1 MILRQPKHGYRVNLD
16 TVLLAA
22 AIDAPDGARV
32 IELGCG
38 VGAALLAVA
47 KAKSRARY
55 FGVER
60 DPAFAALARENADRN
75 GLTDIVEIIEGD
87 ALALPREL
95 GQFDRVFFNPPYD
108 EPGESRPPSEVRR
121 GAHLEER
128 PIADWINVWSNR
140 MASDASLTLIHRA
153 HRLGDIL
160 AALERPAGRCGNRP
174 GSAKLEGAGE
184 PRDCAGMEGVSG
196 AAAAV
201 PRARFA
207 SRGRLKGQVYAR
219 NGGHSARPGGDLA
232 RLIDSE
238 SGPAQ
243 VPR

>member
-1 MILRQPKHGYRVNLD
+1 MILRQPKHGYRVNVD

-47 KAKSRARY
+47 KAKPRARY

-75 GLTDIVEIIEGD
+75 GLTEVVEIIEGD

-95 GQFDRVFFNPPYD
+95 GQFDCVFFNPPYD
-108 EPGESRPPSEVRR
+108 EPGEGRAPSEGRR
-121 GAHLEER
+121 GAHIEER
-128 PIADWINVWSNR
+128 PISDWINVWSNR
-140 MASDASLTLIHRA
+140 MASGASLTLIHRA

-160 AALERPAGRCGNRP
+160 GALEGRLGGVEVAPVRP
-174 GSAKLEGAGE
+174 SA
-184 PRDCAGMEGVSG
+184 
-196 AAAAV
+196 
-201 PRARFA
+201 RAPA
-207 SRGRLKGQVYAR
+207 SRVIVRAWKGSRAQLRLFRGLDLHPEDGSQAKYTPETEAILRGQGAIWL
-219 NGGHSARPGGDLA
+219 D
-232 RLIDSE
+232 
-238 SGPAQ
+238 
-243 VPR
+243 